1 MKTKNKK
8 SGTRLYMHTVDAGQ
22 IFQFKKTKDPDG
34 NKHSFLTIKPSFDVP
49 QFNKVKIEFDS
60 DTLKR
65 FANWLINESENI
77 TDCRVGSFG
86 LGLKIWDNNSA
97 RHIDEYTNKDNYDKL
112 NSIINDTNIKRK
124 QYRKERLEHELERK
138 NQCSR
143 CKW

>member
-1 MKTKNKK
+1 MKTKSN
-8 SGTRLYMHTVDAGQ
+8 GTRLYMHTVDAGQ
-22 IFQFKKTKDPDG
+22 IFQFKKTEDPDG
-34 NKHSFLTIKPSFDVP
+34 NKHSFLTIKPSSDVP

-77 TDCRVGSFG
+77 ADCRVGGFG

-97 RHIDEYTNKDNYDKL
+97 RHIDEYVNKDSYDKL
-112 NSIINDTNIKRK
+112 NSIINDINIKRK
-124 QYRKERLEHELERK
+124 QYRKERLEHELERR